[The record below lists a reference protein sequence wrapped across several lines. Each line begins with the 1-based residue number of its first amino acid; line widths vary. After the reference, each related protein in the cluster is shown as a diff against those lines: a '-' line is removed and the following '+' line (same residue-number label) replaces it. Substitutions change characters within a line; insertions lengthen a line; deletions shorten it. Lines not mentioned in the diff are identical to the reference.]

1 MLEFVKNRFNED
13 VKKLRNLDN
22 SKLYFSQETTEKH
35 IGIIEDLFKEILK
48 ESWNL
53 ENLWNVVDLFT
64 ITKGNNKKLNDIA
77 IISMGLYYLCPNLLN
92 NSCKISH
99 RCYGAKNE
107 RFKGVIKSR
116 LKNYIFFACCEWLV
130 ENDFKSYLMVTSW
143 TIDKN
148 QKKLT
153 EVMRINQ
160 QSDFRNDKQL
170 FIVNHLLNI
179 IKREYI
185 PNCIFYSYSKAD
197 LDFGLY
203 CDDDFRVNESIII
216 QDQTDLDSFLKD
228 KYNDENSYYLTLMQK
243 NLNLFDLFNSFA
255 HPCKNDC
262 KICLQCA
269 RYEIGDNLK
278 FCKLH

>member
-13 VKKLRNLDN
+13 LDKLRNLDN

-35 IGIIEDLFKEILK
+35 IGVIENAFNEILK
-48 ESWNL
+48 ENYNL
-53 ENLWNVVDLFT
+53 ESLWNVVDLFT
-64 ITKGNNKKLNDIA
+64 ITKDNNKKLNSIA
-77 IISMGLYYLCPNLLN
+77 IISMGLYYLCPNLGN
-92 NSCKISH
+92 CTISH

-107 RFKGVIKSR
+107 RFPMVIKSR
-116 LKNYIFFACCEWLV
+116 LKNYIFFACLEWMV
-130 ENDFKSYLMVTSW
+130 ENDFKSYLVASSW
-143 TIDKN
+143 AIDKN

-185 PNCIFYSYSKAD
+185 PNCTFYSYSKAD

-203 CDDDFRVNESIII
+203 CDDDFIVNESIII
-216 QDQTDLDSFLKD
+216 QDQSDLDAFLKD
-228 KYNDENSYYLTLMQK
+228 KYNDVNCYYLTLMQK
-243 NLNLFDLFNSFA
+243 NLNLFDLFNAFG
-255 HPCKNDC
+255 HPCRNDC
-262 KICLQCA
+262 ESCLQCA